1 MRAQTSLG
9 GRSYST
15 SRNSRESHMAA
26 VGVCV
31 ECMCGGSL
39 VLHGVGVGE
48 LQWKSASTWK
58 TVNCGDHF
66 L

>member
-31 ECMCGGSL
+31 ECVCGGESGFARGGGGGAA
-39 VLHGVGVGE
+39 VEISFHV
-48 LQWKSASTWK
+48 
-58 TVNCGDHF
+58 
-66 L
+66 